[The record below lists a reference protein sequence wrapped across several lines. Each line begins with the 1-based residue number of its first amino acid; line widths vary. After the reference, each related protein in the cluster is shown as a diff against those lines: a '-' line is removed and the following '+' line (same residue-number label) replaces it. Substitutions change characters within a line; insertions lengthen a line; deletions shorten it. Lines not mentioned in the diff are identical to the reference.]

1 MDKRDKNF
9 IIDDVLN
16 LVFSY
21 FYFVTEFELEKK
33 RNEKKIIVFCLGNII
48 DWVGKLFGE
57 MIVFYGNML
66 LFEIFFCVI
75 F

>member
-21 FYFVTEFELEKK
+21 FYFVMEFELEKK
-33 RNEKKIIVFCLGNII
+33 GMKRKLQFFVKGILLIGLENCLEK
-48 DWVGKLFGE
+48 
-57 MIVFYGNML
+57 
-66 LFEIFFCVI
+66 
-75 F
+75 